1 MELDRRDL
9 VRFRAA
15 IRRCVAGRPRGLAP
29 PVTLQQ
35 NKGGVTLSV
44 VLEETA
50 LALHLPG
57 AGGAT
62 ECLVIPFST
71 LAALDGSGG
80 GIVAFESTE
89 NGRVRCRWQDRGEA
103 KELDS
108 EAVPPES
115 QPALPSLGKL
125 HSVNASL
132 LTALHAC
139 GQTANREQSGRPA
152 LTRLQLRGQAGEIA
166 GTDGRQLLL
175 WGGFVLPF
183 REDLLIPAV
192 PIFGGR
198 ELAGE
203 QEVRIGRTAK
213 HVAVA
218 AGPWMVWLA
227 VDAESK
233 YPDVGSVIPVPSG
246 KLVID
251 DADAAA
257 VLQDLQKRP
266 NSQDET
272 APIVLDLG
280 SRSAVRWP
288 EGTPGRKKPLLL
300 SRSAFTGPATAVTLL
315 PQYVVRAL
323 SLGFREMHTASG
335 DSPVLFRDGH
345 RRYLVANFGPAST
358 PAMAPADTRAL
369 PAPQPSGP
377 QPQHQEESMTTE
389 NNGSPIADSS
399 PADELLDPLTE
410 AEALRVALME
420 VVRRTGRLIS
430 SLRRFQRQRRALQS
444 AWTSLKDLRLGPR
457 E

>member
-35 NKGGVTLSV
+35 NKGGLTLSV

-57 AGGAT
+57 AGGPT

-71 LAALDGSGG
+71 LADLDGPGG

-115 QPALPSLGKL
+115 QSALPSLAKL
-125 HSVNASL
+125 HSVDASL

-175 WGGFVLPF
+175 WGGFALPF
-183 REDLLIPAV
+183 REDLLVPAV

-203 QEVRIGRTAK
+203 QEVRIGRFAK
-213 HVAVA
+213 HVALA

-233 YPDVGSVIPVPSG
+233 YPDVCSVIPVSSG

-266 NSQDET
+266 NSRDE
-272 APIVLDLG
+272 PIVLDLG

-288 EGTPGRKKPLLL
+288 DGTPGRKKPLLL
-300 SRSAFTGPATAVTLL
+300 NRSTFTGPATAVHLL

-323 SLGFREMHTASG
+323 SLGFREMHTASA
-335 DSPVLFRDGH
+335 DSPVLFRDAR

-358 PAMAPADTRAL
+358 PATSMADTRAL
-369 PAPQPSGP
+369 PAPQPSGS
-377 QPQHQEESMTTE
+377 QPQHQEESMSTE
-389 NNGSPIADSS
+389 KNGSPTTDPS